1 MEYLTIAEPSMSKQ
15 HEQKDIGTSYLLY
28 AKAQAKAEAELE
40 VERWVRISIE
50 SGQGSQRTVL
60 HTYEMSVAMLE
71 RWNWVINWRRARYI
85 CERPREP
92 IQTCYHY
99 EYRYKGVR
107 VGWQQ
112 DINTLVAA
120 KAKYTK
126 RLRAVEEYIAS
137 QQSNMFFDPASDE
150 ILLKAQAKLKQAK
163 QDIEAAHE
171 RMKTKFNSIHKA

>member
-1 MEYLTIAEPSMSKQ
+1 MSLPTTYT
-15 HEQKDIGTSYLLY
+15 DTGSSYLQY

-40 VERWVRISIE
+40 VERWVHISIE
-50 SGQGSQRTVL
+50 CGQGSQRTVL
-60 HTYEMSVAMLE
+60 HTYELPVAMLE
-71 RWNWVINWRRARYI
+71 RWSWVINWRRARCI
-85 CERPREP
+85 CERPRTP

-107 VGWQQ
+107 MGWQQ

-126 RLRAVEEYIAS
+126 RLRAVEAYIAS
-137 QQSNMFFDPASDE
+137 QQGNMFFDPASDE
-150 ILLKAQAKLKQAK
+150 TLLKAQAKLKLAE

-171 RMKTKFNSIHKA
+171 RMRAKFNDIIINSPARLLQQ

>member
-1 MEYLTIAEPSMSKQ
+1 MSLPTTYTDVGSDYLQ
-15 HEQKDIGTSYLLY
+15 Y

-50 SGQGSQRTVL
+50 CGQGSQHTVL
-60 HTYEMSVAMLE
+60 HSYELPVAMLE
-71 RWNWVINWRRARYI
+71 RWSWVINWRRARYI

-120 KAKYTK
+120 KAKHTK
-126 RLRAVEEYIAS
+126 RLRAVEAYIAS
-137 QQSNMFFDPASDE
+137 QQGNMFFDPASDE
-150 ILLKAQAKLKQAK
+150 ILLKAQAKLKLAE
-163 QDIEAAHE
+163 QDIEAAKE
-171 RMKTKFNSIHKA
+171 RMKTKFNNIINNNETSILRP

>member
-1 MEYLTIAEPSMSKQ
+1 MSQ
-15 HEQKDIGTSYLLY
+15 PTTYTDTGSSYLQY

-40 VERWVRISIE
+40 VERWVYISIE
-50 SGQGSQRTVL
+50 RGQGSQRTVL
-60 HTYEMSVAMLE
+60 HSYEMPVAMLE
-71 RWNWVINWRRARYI
+71 RWSWVISWRVARYT
-85 CERPREP
+85 CQQPRNP
-92 IQTCYHY
+92 VHTYYGY

-126 RLRAVEEYIAS
+126 RLRAVEAYIAS
-137 QQSNMFFDPASDE
+137 QQGNMFFDPASDAT
-150 ILLKAQAKLKQAK
+150 LLKAQAKLKQAE

-171 RMKTKFNSIHKA
+171 RMKNKFNDIMKKQ